1 MHIVNDKDV
10 VIVASDGIFDNIFD
24 EDILKCLQNKNW
36 IKDTI
41 ENSDAEEA
49 AICLAER
56 ASALSKD
63 KDYESPFAQHAKKYN
78 KSYPGGKVDD
88 ITVIVG

>member
-36 IKDTI
+36 IKDGI
-41 ENSDAEEA
+41 EN
-49 AICLAER
+49 
-56 ASALSKD
+56 
-63 KDYESPFAQHAKKYN
+63 
-78 KSYPGGKVDD
+78 
-88 ITVIVG
+88 